1 MFLADTHSDT
11 LFSLGVGKR
20 TFAQTDITPDRLRQ
34 GGVSLQTLALWS
46 GPKGPNGD
54 YEAVADAEYAAIRHF
69 TDAGIR
75 QVDDPEDVKPGEN
88 TFMLSFEGCEV
99 FQKSDEM
106 VAFWRQRGIRIGAL
120 VWNHPNAFA
129 TPAAVDA
136 ETHMTPEG
144 IRIARVMQRQG
155 ISVDVSHL
163 NEAGFWDLF
172 AKGER
177 PPMASHSCCRALCDH
192 VRNLTDDQIRAM
204 IQYGGYIGVN
214 FYPRFLSADCKADSV
229 TIAQHIDHICQLGG
243 SDIVGFGSDF
253 DGIETTPVD
262 CKSPADVPK
271 ILDELRRRVSENKV
285 KDADTAKQMLK
296 DIMIEQM
303 DIPRPP
309 LRWPMVMLVVGVNGA
324 GKTTTIGKLALRF
337 QNIGRR
343 IILCAADTFRAA
355 AADQL
360 TVWAER
366 ARVPIVKHAEGAD
379 PAAVVYDGIQSAKA
393 QGADLLIVDTA
404 GRLHNKKNLM
414 DELNKMRRVIDREF
428 PEADVRCMLVL
439 DATTGQNG
447 LAQARAF
454 KEVCEIGGI
463 ILTKLDGTAKG
474 GIALAIRQELE
485 VPVWYIG
492 VGEGIDDLQP
502 FNAKD
507 FVEALF

>member
-1 MFLADTHSDT
+1 M
-11 LFSLGVGKR
+11 G
-20 TFAQTDITPDRLRQ
+20 
-34 GGVSLQTLALWS
+34 
-46 GPKGPNGD
+46 
-54 YEAVADAEYAAIRHF
+54 
-69 TDAGIR
+69 
-75 QVDDPEDVKPGEN
+75 
-88 TFMLSFEGCEV
+88 
-99 FQKSDEM
+99 
-106 VAFWRQRGIRIGAL
+106 
-120 VWNHPNAFA
+120 
-129 TPAAVDA
+129 
-136 ETHMTPEG
+136 
-144 IRIARVMQRQG
+144 
-155 ISVDVSHL
+155 
-163 NEAGFWDLF
+163 LF
-172 AKGER
+172 AKLREG
-177 PPMASHSCCRALCDH
+177 
-192 VRNLTDDQIRAM
+192 LTKTRDSLMGRVDTLVKETRKIDED
-204 IQYGGYIGVN
+204 
-214 FYPRFLSADCKADSV
+214 FYEELEDILLMSDCGMKA
-229 TIAQHIDHICQLGG
+229 
-243 SDIVGFGSDF
+243 
-253 DGIETTPVD
+253 TT
-262 CKSPADVPK
+262 A
-271 ILDELRRRVSENKV
+271 IMDELRRRVSENKV

-404 GRLHNKKNLM
+404 GRLPNKKNLM

>member
-1 MFLADTHSDT
+1 MGEKKG
-11 LFSLGVGKR
+11 LF
-20 TFAQTDITPDRLRQ
+20 ARLRE
-34 GGVSLQTLALWS
+34 GLSKTRDNLVGRVDNLVKETR
-46 GPKGPNGD
+46 KID
-54 YEAVADAEYAAIRHF
+54 DEFYEEL
-69 TDAGIR
+69 
-75 QVDDPEDVKPGEN
+75 EDILL
-88 TFMLSFEGCEV
+88 M
-99 FQKSDEM
+99 SDCGMKATM
-106 VAFWRQRGIRIGAL
+106 VI
-120 VWNHPNAFA
+120 
-129 TPAAVDA
+129 
-136 ETHMTPEG
+136 M
-144 IRIARVMQRQG
+144 
-155 ISVDVSHL
+155 
-163 NEAGFWDLF
+163 
-172 AKGER
+172 
-177 PPMASHSCCRALCDH
+177 
-192 VRNLTDDQIRAM
+192 
-204 IQYGGYIGVN
+204 
-214 FYPRFLSADCKADSV
+214 
-229 TIAQHIDHICQLGG
+229 
-243 SDIVGFGSDF
+243 
-253 DGIETTPVD
+253 
-262 CKSPADVPK
+262 
-271 ILDELRRRVSENKV
+271 DELRSRVEAQKV
-285 KDADTAKQMLK
+285 KDADTAKQILK
-296 DIMIEQM
+296 DIMVEQM

-309 LRWPMVMLVVGVNGA
+309 LRWPMVMMVVGVNGA

-360 TVWAER
+360 TIWAER

-379 PAAVVYDGIQSAKA
+379 PAAVVYDGVQSAKA

-414 DELNKMRRVIDREF
+414 DELEKMRRVIDREY

-474 GIALAIRQELE
+474 GIALAIRQELA

-507 FVEALF
+507 FVDALF